1 MTVTKYTCVQACGWR
16 GAASSRTQ
24 WGGVGIHPNFRM
36 GIRTNITVNPLSGVH
51 NMVNPIHKFFVF
63 VIHVVTQ
70 LGFESLLYTIS
81 LKPTHT

>member
-16 GAASSRTQ
+16 G
-24 WGGVGIHPNFRM
+24 GGVGIHPNFRM